1 MKKALSIVIA
11 MAMTLSLLTL
21 GAAAKGT
28 YSDTQGTWAEA
39 AIERWSGYGM
49 IQGNNGKFDPNGD
62 LTRGQMATM
71 LTRLLKLAAAE
82 SAGFSDITDETWCAD
97 AVNRCAAAGIML
109 GNNGKAMP
117 NAPITRQEAMVM
129 LARALGVA
137 PVTDTKALAKF
148 ADADKAGTFA
158 QGYLAALVEAGI
170 VKGTAEGKLD
180 PLSNI
185 TRAEMVTIVD
195 RLIAHYADTDGMT
208 VDAKDGGLVLV
219 VAKNVKVVNAPE
231 GTKVVVAKDAA
242 GLTVNGVDVAG
253 GQIYVVPGTVSG
265 GGKGGGTVVPDPV
278 PGGDDKDDPEESDP
292 IEKPDDPEEKT
303 DEPEKVVIIGDKEYY
318 YDADKD
324 EYYTM
329 DGDEREYVDMDQLQ
343 KDAEEKGVIVV
354 DGKEYRY
361 DNGEWYPVGGDG
373 DEEESGLTFEEVI
386 GGGNT
391 SEEVDD

>member
-253 GQIYVVPGTVSG
+253 GQLYVVPGTVSG
-265 GGKGGGTVVPDPV
+265 GGNGGGTVVPDPV
-278 PGGDDKDDPEESDP
+278 PGGDDK
-292 IEKPDDPEEKT
+292 DDPEEKT

>member
-1 MKKALSIVIA
+1 MKKVLSIVIA

-137 PVTDTKALAKF
+137 PITDTKALTKF
-148 ADADKAGTFA
+148 ADADKVGTFA

-231 GTKVVVAKDAA
+231 GTKVVVAKDAT
-242 GLTVNGVDVAG
+242 GLTVNGVDVADD
-253 GQIYVVPGTVSG
+253 QIYVVPGTISG
-265 GGKGGGTVVPDPV
+265 GGNGGGGAVKPDPV
-278 PGGDDKDDPEESDP
+278 PGGDDT
-292 IEKPDDPEEKT
+292 DDPEEKP
-303 DEPEKVVIIGDKEYY
+303 DVPEKVITIGGKDYFY
-318 YDADKD
+318 VADKN

-329 DGDEREYVDMDQLQ
+329 DGDEKEYVGTDVV
-343 KDAEEKGVIVV
+343 KADAAEKGTITV
-354 DGKEYRY
+354 DGKEYVY
-361 DNGEWYPVGGDG
+361 DDKEETWG

-391 SEEVDD
+391 SEDVDN

>member
-62 LTRGQMATM
+62 LTRGQMATL

-158 QGYLAALVEAGI
+158 QGDLAALVEAGI

-265 GGKGGGTVVPDPV
+265 GGNGGGVAKPRVAKPLATRPETPAAVRAETV
-278 PGGDDKDDPEESDP
+278 
-292 IEKPDDPEEKT
+292 T
-303 DEPEKVVIIGDKEYY
+303 W
-318 YDADKD
+318 
-324 EYYTM
+324 
-329 DGDEREYVDMDQLQ
+329 
-343 KDAEEKGVIVV
+343 
-354 DGKEYRY
+354 
-361 DNGEWYPVGGDG
+361 DN
-373 DEEESGLTFEEVI
+373 
-386 GGGNT
+386 
-391 SEEVDD
+391 

>member
-1 MKKALSIVIA
+1 MKKVLSIVIA

-129 LARALGVA
+129 LARTLGVA
-137 PVTDTKALAKF
+137 PITDTKALTKF
-148 ADADKAGTFA
+148 ADADKVGTFA

-185 TRAEMVTIVD
+185 TRTEMVTIVD

-231 GTKVVVAKDAA
+231 GTKVVVAKDAT
-242 GLTVNGVDVAG
+242 GLTVNGVDVADD
-253 GQIYVVPGTVSG
+253 QIYVVPGTVSG
-265 GGKGGGTVVPDPV
+265 GGNGGGGAVKPDPV
-278 PGGDDKDDPEESDP
+278 PGGDDT
-292 IEKPDDPEEKT
+292 DDPEEKP
-303 DEPEKVVIIGDKEYY
+303 DVPEKVITIGGKYY
-318 YDADKD
+318 FYDADKD
-324 EYYTM
+324 EYYTII
-329 DGDEREYVDMDQLQ
+329 DGDEKEYVGTDVV
-343 KDAEEKGVIVV
+343 KADAAEKGTITV

-391 SEEVDD
+391 SEEVDG

>member
-1 MKKALSIVIA
+1 MKKVLSIVIA

-137 PVTDTKALAKF
+137 PITDTKALTKF
-148 ADADKAGTFA
+148 ADADKVGTFA

-185 TRAEMVTIVD
+185 TRTEMVTIVD

-231 GTKVVVAKDAA
+231 GTKVVVAKDAT
-242 GLTVNGVDVAG
+242 GLTVNGVDVADD
-253 GQIYVVPGTVSG
+253 QIYVVPGTVSG
-265 GGKGGGTVVPDPV
+265 GGNGGGGAVKPDPV
-278 PGGDDKDDPEESDP
+278 PGGDDT
-292 IEKPDDPEEKT
+292 DDPEEKP
-303 DEPEKVVIIGDKEYY
+303 DVPEKVITIGGKDYF

-324 EYYTM
+324 EYYTII
-329 DGDEREYVDMDQLQ
+329 DGDEKEYVGTDVV
-343 KDAEEKGVIVV
+343 KADAAEKGTITV

-361 DNGEWYPVGGDG
+361 DNDNGEWYPVGGDG

-391 SEEVDD
+391 REEVDG

>member
-242 GLTVNGVDVAG
+242 GLPVNGVDVAG
-253 GQIYVVPGTVSG
+253 GQLYVVPGTVSG
-265 GGKGGGTVVPDPV
+265 GGNGGGTVVPDPV

>member
-137 PVTDTKALAKF
+137 PITDTKALAKF
-148 ADADKAGTFA
+148 ADADKVGTFA

-265 GGKGGGTVVPDPV
+265 GGNGGGTVVPDPV

-303 DEPEKVVIIGDKEYY
+303 DEPEKVVIIDGKEYY

-329 DGDEREYVDMDQLQ
+329 DGDEKVYVDMAQLQ
-343 KDAEEKGVIVV
+343 KDAEEKGVIIV
-354 DGKEYRY
+354 DGKEYYY
-361 DNGEWYPVGGDG
+361 DDEEEAWYPADG
-373 DEEESGLTFEEVI
+373 DEEEAGLTFEEVI

>member
-1 MKKALSIVIA
+1 MKKVLSIVIA

-137 PVTDTKALAKF
+137 PITDTKALTKF
-148 ADADKAGTFA
+148 ADADKVGTFA

-185 TRAEMVTIVD
+185 TRTEMVTIVD

-231 GTKVVVAKDAA
+231 GTKVVVAKDAT
-242 GLTVNGVDVAG
+242 GLTVNGVDVADD
-253 GQIYVVPGTVSG
+253 QIYVVPGTVSG
-265 GGKGGGTVVPDPV
+265 GSNGGGGAVKPDPV
-278 PGGDDKDDPEESDP
+278 PGGDDT
-292 IEKPDDPEEKT
+292 DDPEEKP
-303 DEPEKVVIIGDKEYY
+303 DVPEKVITIGGKDYF

-324 EYYTM
+324 EYYTII
-329 DGDEREYVDMDQLQ
+329 DGDEKEYVGTDVV
-343 KDAEEKGVIVV
+343 KADAAEKGTITV

-361 DNGEWYPVGGDG
+361 DNDNGEWYPVGGDG

-391 SEEVDD
+391 SEDVDN

>member
-1 MKKALSIVIA
+1 MMKALSIVIA

-253 GQIYVVPGTVSG
+253 GQLYVVPGTVSG
-265 GGKGGGTVVPDPV
+265 GGNGGGTVVPDPV
-278 PGGDDKDDPEESDP
+278 PGGDDK
-292 IEKPDDPEEKT
+292 DDPEEKT

>member
-1 MKKALSIVIA
+1 MKKVLSIVIA

-97 AVNRCAAAGIML
+97 TVNRCAAAGIML
-109 GNNGKAMP
+109 GNNGKAMH

-137 PVTDTKALAKF
+137 PITDTKALTKF
-148 ADADKAGTFA
+148 ADADKVGTFA

-231 GTKVVVAKDAA
+231 GTKVVVTKDAT
-242 GLTVNGVDVAG
+242 GLTVNGVDVAD
-253 GQIYVVPGTVSG
+253 GQIYVVPGVVSG
-265 GGKGGGTVVPDPV
+265 GGNGGGGAVKPDPV
-278 PGGDDKDDPEESDP
+278 PGGDDT
-292 IEKPDDPEEKT
+292 DDPEEKP
-303 DEPEKVVIIGDKEYY
+303 DVPEKVITIGGKDYF

-324 EYYTM
+324 EYYTII
-329 DGDEREYVDMDQLQ
+329 DGDEKEYVGTDVV
-343 KDAEEKGVIVV
+343 KADAAEKGTITV

-361 DNGEWYPVGGDG
+361 DNDNGEWYPVGGDG

-391 SEEVDD
+391 SEDVDN

>member
-1 MKKALSIVIA
+1 MKKVLSIVIA

-137 PVTDTKALAKF
+137 PITDTKALTKF
-148 ADADKAGTFA
+148 ADADKVGTFA

-231 GTKVVVAKDAA
+231 GTKVVVAKDAT
-242 GLTVNGVDVAG
+242 GLTVNGVDVADD
-253 GQIYVVPGTVSG
+253 QIYVVPGTVSG
-265 GGKGGGTVVPDPV
+265 GGNGGGGAVKPDPV
-278 PGGDDKDDPEESDP
+278 PGGDDT
-292 IEKPDDPEEKT
+292 DDPEEKP
-303 DEPEKVVIIGDKEYY
+303 DVPEKVTIGGKDYF
-318 YDADKD
+318 YDADKG
-324 EYYTM
+324 EYYTII
-329 DGDEREYVDMDQLQ
+329 DGDEKEYVGTDVV
-343 KDAEEKGVIVV
+343 KADAAEKGTIIV

-391 SEEVDD
+391 SEDVDN

>member
-219 VAKNVKVVNAPE
+219 VAQNVKVVNAPE

-265 GGKGGGTVVPDPV
+265 GGNGGGTVVPDPI

-303 DEPEKVVIIGDKEYY
+303 DEPEKVVIIDGKEYY

-329 DGDEREYVDMDQLQ
+329 DGDEKVYVDMAQLQ
-343 KDAEEKGVIVV
+343 KDAEEKGVIIV

>member
-1 MKKALSIVIA
+1 MKKVLSIVIA

-21 GAAAKGT
+21 GAAAKET

-49 IQGNNGKFDPNGD
+49 IQGNNGKFDPNGT

-71 LTRLLKLAAAE
+71 LARLLKLPAAE

-137 PVTDTKALAKF
+137 PITDTKALTKF
-148 ADADKAGTFA
+148 ADADKVGTFA

-170 VKGTAEGKLD
+170 VKGTADGKLD

-219 VAKNVKVVNAPE
+219 VAKNVKVVGAPE
-231 GTKVVVAKDAA
+231 GAKVVAAKGAT
-242 GLTVNGVDVAG
+242 GLTVNGEDVAD
-253 GQIYVVPGTVSG
+253 GQIYVVPGVVSG
-265 GGKGGGTVVPDPV
+265 GGNGGGGAVKPDPV
-278 PGGDDKDDPEESDP
+278 PGGDDT
-292 IEKPDDPEEKT
+292 DDPEEKP
-303 DEPEKVVIIGDKEYY
+303 DVPEKVITIGGKDYF

-324 EYYTM
+324 EYYTII
-329 DGDEREYVDMDQLQ
+329 DGDEKEYVGTDVV
-343 KDAEEKGVIVV
+343 KADAAEKGTITV
-354 DGKEYRY
+354 DGKEYVY
-361 DNGEWYPVGGDG
+361 DDMEETWRPVDG
-373 DEEESGLTFEEVI
+373 DEEESGLSLDEII

-391 SEEVDD
+391 SEVVDG

>member
-1 MKKALSIVIA
+1 MKKVLSIVIA

-137 PVTDTKALAKF
+137 PITDTKALTKF
-148 ADADKAGTFA
+148 ADADKVGTFA

-231 GTKVVVAKDAA
+231 GTKVVVAKDAT
-242 GLTVNGVDVAG
+242 GLTVNGVDVAD
-253 GQIYVVPGTVSG
+253 GQIYVVPGVVSG
-265 GGKGGGTVVPDPV
+265 GGNGGGGAVKPDPV
-278 PGGDDKDDPEESDP
+278 PGGDDT
-292 IEKPDDPEEKT
+292 DDPEEKP
-303 DEPEKVVIIGDKEYY
+303 DVPEKVITIGGKDYF

-324 EYYTM
+324 EYYTII
-329 DGDEREYVDMDQLQ
+329 DGDEKEYVGTDVV
-343 KDAEEKGVIVV
+343 KADAAEKGTITV

-373 DEEESGLTFEEVI
+373 DEEESGLTFEQVI

-391 SEEVDD
+391 SEDVDN

>member
-1 MKKALSIVIA
+1 MKKVLSIVIA

-137 PVTDTKALAKF
+137 PITDTKALTKF
-148 ADADKAGTFA
+148 ADADKVGTFA

-231 GTKVVVAKDAA
+231 GTKVVVAKDAT
-242 GLTVNGVDVAG
+242 GLTVNGVDVADD
-253 GQIYVVPGTVSG
+253 QIYVVPGTVSG
-265 GGKGGGTVVPDPV
+265 GGNGGGGAVKPDPV
-278 PGGDDKDDPEESDP
+278 PGGDDT
-292 IEKPDDPEEKT
+292 DDPEEKP
-303 DEPEKVVIIGDKEYY
+303 DVPEKVITIGGKDYF

-324 EYYTM
+324 EYYTII
-329 DGDEREYVDMDQLQ
+329 DGDEKEYVGTDVV
-343 KDAEEKGVIVV
+343 KADAAEKGTITV

-361 DNGEWYPVGGDG
+361 DNDNGEWYPVGGDG

-391 SEEVDD
+391 SEDIDN

>member
-253 GQIYVVPGTVSG
+253 GQLYVVPGTVSG
-265 GGKGGGTVVPDPV
+265 GGNGGGTVVPDPV

-329 DGDEREYVDMDQLQ
+329 DGDEKVYVDMAQLQ
-343 KDAEEKGVIVV
+343 KDAEEKGVIIV
-354 DGKEYRY
+354 DGKEYYY
-361 DNGEWYPVGGDG
+361 DDEEEAWYPADG
-373 DEEESGLTFEEVI
+373 DEEEAGLTFEEVI

>member
-242 GLTVNGVDVAG
+242 GLTVNGVDVADD
-253 GQIYVVPGTVSG
+253 QIYVVPGTVS
-265 GGKGGGTVVPDPV
+265 GGGTVVPDPV

>member
-253 GQIYVVPGTVSG
+253 GQLYVVPGTVSG
-265 GGKGGGTVVPDPV
+265 GGNGGGTVVPDPV

-343 KDAEEKGVIVV
+343 KGAEEKGVIVV

>member
-265 GGKGGGTVVPDPV
+265 GGNGGGTVVPDPV

-303 DEPEKVVIIGDKEYY
+303 DEPEKVVIIDGKEYY

-329 DGDEREYVDMDQLQ
+329 DGDEKVYVDMAQLQ
-343 KDAEEKGVIVV
+343 KDAEEKGVIIV
-354 DGKEYRY
+354 DGKEYYY
-361 DNGEWYPVGGDG
+361 DDEEEAWYPADG
-373 DEEESGLTFEEVI
+373 DEEEAGLTFEEVI

>member
-1 MKKALSIVIA
+1 MKKVLSIVIA

-97 AVNRCAAAGIML
+97 TVNRCAAAGIML

-137 PVTDTKALAKF
+137 PITDTKALTKF
-148 ADADKAGTFA
+148 ADADKVGTFA

-185 TRAEMVTIVD
+185 TRAEMETIVD

-265 GGKGGGTVVPDPV
+265 GGNGGGTVVPDPV

-391 SEEVDD
+391 SEDVDN

>member
-265 GGKGGGTVVPDPV
+265 GGNGGGTVVPDPV

-303 DEPEKVVIIGDKEYY
+303 DEPEKVVIIDGKEYY

-329 DGDEREYVDMDQLQ
+329 DGDEKVYVDMAQLQ
-343 KDAEEKGVIVV
+343 KDAEEKGVIIV
-354 DGKEYRY
+354 DGKEYYY
-361 DNGEWYPVGGDG
+361 DDEEKAWYPADG
-373 DEEESGLTFEEVI
+373 DEEEAGLTFEEVI

>member
-1 MKKALSIVIA
+1 MKKVLSIVIA

-231 GTKVVVAKDAA
+231 GTKVVVAKDAT
-242 GLTVNGVDVAG
+242 GLTVNGVDVADD
-253 GQIYVVPGTVSG
+253 QIYVVPGTVSG
-265 GGKGGGTVVPDPV
+265 GGNGGGGAVKPDPV
-278 PGGDDKDDPEESDP
+278 PGGDDT
-292 IEKPDDPEEKT
+292 DDPEEKP
-303 DEPEKVVIIGDKEYY
+303 DVPEKVITIGGKYY
-318 YDADKD
+318 FYDADKD
-324 EYYTM
+324 EYYTII
-329 DGDEREYVDMDQLQ
+329 DGDEKEYVGTDVV
-343 KDAEEKGVIVV
+343 KADAAEKGTITV

-391 SEEVDD
+391 REEVDG

>member
-1 MKKALSIVIA
+1 MKKVLSIVIA

-62 LTRGQMATM
+62 LTRSQMATM

-97 AVNRCAAAGIML
+97 AVNRCAAADIML

-129 LARALGVA
+129 LARTLGVA
-137 PVTDTKALAKF
+137 PITDTKALTKF
-148 ADADKAGTFA
+148 ADADKVGTFA

-231 GTKVVVAKDAA
+231 GTKVVVAKDAT
-242 GLTVNGVDVAG
+242 GLTVNGVDVADD
-253 GQIYVVPGTVSG
+253 QIYVVPGTVSG
-265 GGKGGGTVVPDPV
+265 GGNGGGGAVKPDPV
-278 PGGDDKDDPEESDP
+278 PGGDDT
-292 IEKPDDPEEKT
+292 DDPEEKP
-303 DEPEKVVIIGDKEYY
+303 DVPEKVITIGGKYY
-318 YDADKD
+318 FYDADKD
-324 EYYTM
+324 EYYTII
-329 DGDEREYVDMDQLQ
+329 DGDEKEYVGTDVV
-343 KDAEEKGVIVV
+343 KADAAEKGTITV

-391 SEEVDD
+391 REEVDG

>member
-21 GAAAKGT
+21 GAAAKGS

-49 IQGNNGKFDPNGD
+49 IRGNNGKFDPNGD

-253 GQIYVVPGTVSG
+253 GQLYVVPGTVSG
-265 GGKGGGTVVPDPV
+265 GGNGGGTVVPDPV

>member
-265 GGKGGGTVVPDPV
+265 GGNGGGTVVPDPV

>member
-1 MKKALSIVIA
+1 MKKVLSIVIA

-137 PVTDTKALAKF
+137 PITDTKALTKF
-148 ADADKAGTFA
+148 ADADKVGTFA

-231 GTKVVVAKDAA
+231 GTKVVVAKDAT
-242 GLTVNGVDVAG
+242 GLTVNGVDVADD
-253 GQIYVVPGTVSG
+253 QIYVVPGTVSG
-265 GGKGGGTVVPDPV
+265 GGNGGGGAVKPDPV
-278 PGGDDKDDPEESDP
+278 PGGDDT
-292 IEKPDDPEEKT
+292 DDPEEKP
-303 DEPEKVVIIGDKEYY
+303 DVPEKVITIGGKDYF

-324 EYYTM
+324 EYYTII
-329 DGDEREYVDMDQLQ
+329 DGDEKEYVGTDVV
-343 KDAEEKGVIVV
+343 KADAAEKGTITV

-361 DNGEWYPVGGDG
+361 DNDNGEWYPVGGDG

-391 SEEVDD
+391 REEVDG

>member
-253 GQIYVVPGTVSG
+253 GQLYVVPGTVSG
-265 GGKGGGTVVPDPV
+265 GGNGGGTVVPDPV

-361 DNGEWYPVGGDG
+361 DNREWYPVGGDG

>member
-49 IQGNNGKFDPNGD
+49 IQGNNGKFEPNGD
-62 LTRGQMATM
+62 LTRGPMAPM

-253 GQIYVVPGTVSG
+253 GQLYVVPGTVSG
-265 GGKGGGTVVPDPV
+265 GGNGGGTVVPDPV

>member
-1 MKKALSIVIA
+1 MKKVLSIVIA

-137 PVTDTKALAKF
+137 PITDTKALTKF
-148 ADADKAGTFA
+148 ADADKVGTFA

-231 GTKVVVAKDAA
+231 GTKVVVAKDAT
-242 GLTVNGVDVAG
+242 GLTVNGVDVADD
-253 GQIYVVPGTVSG
+253 QIYVVPGTVSG
-265 GGKGGGTVVPDPV
+265 GGNGGGGAVKPDPV
-278 PGGDDKDDPEESDP
+278 PGGDDT
-292 IEKPDDPEEKT
+292 DDPEEKP
-303 DEPEKVVIIGDKEYY
+303 DVPEKVITIGGKDYF

-324 EYYTM
+324 EYYTII
-329 DGDEREYVDMDQLQ
+329 DGDEKEYVGTDVV
-343 KDAEEKGVIVV
+343 KADAAEKGTITV

-361 DNGEWYPVGGDG
+361 DNDNGEWYPVGGDG

-391 SEEVDD
+391 SEDVDN

>member
-21 GAAAKGT
+21 GVAAKGT

-265 GGKGGGTVVPDPV
+265 GGTVVPDPV

-391 SEEVDD
+391 REEVDG

>member
-265 GGKGGGTVVPDPV
+265 GGNGGGTVVPDPV

-361 DNGEWYPVGGDG
+361 DNGEWYSVGGDG

>member
-137 PVTDTKALAKF
+137 PITDTKALAKF
-148 ADADKAGTFA
+148 ADADKVGTFA

-265 GGKGGGTVVPDPV
+265 GGNGGGPVVPDPG
-278 PGGDDKDDPEESDP
+278 PGGVDKADPEESDP

-303 DEPEKVVIIGDKEYY
+303 DEPEKVVIIDGKEYY

-329 DGDEREYVDMDQLQ
+329 DGDEKVYVDMAQLQ
-343 KDAEEKGVIVV
+343 KDAEEKGVIIV
-354 DGKEYRY
+354 DGKEYYY
-361 DNGEWYPVGGDG
+361 DDEEEAWYPADG
-373 DEEESGLTFEEVI
+373 DEEEAGLTFEEVI

>member
-148 ADADKAGTFA
+148 ADADKVGTFA

-265 GGKGGGTVVPDPV
+265 GGNGGGTVVPDPV

-303 DEPEKVVIIGDKEYY
+303 DEPEKVVIIDGKEYY

-329 DGDEREYVDMDQLQ
+329 DGDEKVYVDMAQLQ
-343 KDAEEKGVIVV
+343 KDAEEKGVIIV
-354 DGKEYRY
+354 DGKEYYY
-361 DNGEWYPVGGDG
+361 DDEEEAWYPADG
-373 DEEESGLTFEEVI
+373 DEEEAGLTFEEVI

>member
-137 PVTDTKALAKF
+137 PITDTKALTKF
-148 ADADKAGTFA
+148 ADADKVGTFA

-231 GTKVVVAKDAA
+231 GTKVVVAKDAT
-242 GLTVNGVDVAG
+242 GLTVNGVDVADD
-253 GQIYVVPGTVSG
+253 QIYVVPGTVSG
-265 GGKGGGTVVPDPV
+265 GGNGGGGAVKPDPV
-278 PGGDDKDDPEESDP
+278 PGGDDT
-292 IEKPDDPEEKT
+292 DDPEEKP
-303 DEPEKVVIIGDKEYY
+303 DVPEKVITIGGKDYF

-324 EYYTM
+324 EYYTII
-329 DGDEREYVDMDQLQ
+329 DGDEKEYVGTDVV
-343 KDAEEKGVIVV
+343 KADAAEKGTITV

-361 DNGEWYPVGGDG
+361 DNDNGEWYPVGGDG

-391 SEEVDD
+391 SEDIDN

>member
-137 PVTDTKALAKF
+137 PITDTKALAKF

-265 GGKGGGTVVPDPV
+265 GGNGGGTVVPDPV

-303 DEPEKVVIIGDKEYY
+303 DEPEKVVIIDGKEYY

-329 DGDEREYVDMDQLQ
+329 DGDEREYVDMAQLQ
-343 KDAEEKGVIVV
+343 KDAEEKGVIIV

>member
-21 GAAAKGT
+21 GAAAKGS

-265 GGKGGGTVVPDPV
+265 GGNGGGTVVPDPV

-292 IEKPDDPEEKT
+292 IEKPDDPEEKP
-303 DEPEKVVIIGDKEYY
+303 DETEKVVIIDGKEYY

-329 DGDEREYVDMDQLQ
+329 DGDEKVYVDMAQLQ
-343 KDAEEKGVIVV
+343 KDAEEKGVIIV
-354 DGKEYRY
+354 DGKEYYY
-361 DNGEWYPVGGDG
+361 DDEEEAWYPADG
-373 DEEESGLTFEEVI
+373 DEEEAGLTFEEVI

>member
-21 GAAAKGT
+21 GAAAKET
-28 YSDTQGTWAEA
+28 YSDTQGTWAET

-49 IQGNNGKFDPNGD
+49 IQGNNGKFDPDGT

-71 LTRLLKLAAAE
+71 LARLLKLPAAE
-82 SAGFSDITDETWCAD
+82 SAGFSDITAETWCAD
-97 AVNRCAAAGIML
+97 AVNRCAAAGVMQ
-109 GNNGKAMP
+109 GNNGMAMP
-117 NAPITRQEAMVM
+117 NDPITRQEAMVM

-137 PVTDTKALAKF
+137 PITDTKALAKF
-148 ADADKAGTFA
+148 ADADKVGTFA

-170 VKGTAEGKLD
+170 VKGTADGKLD

-219 VAKNVKVVNAPE
+219 VAKNVKVVGAPE
-231 GTKVVVAKDAA
+231 GTKVVAAKGAT
-242 GLTVNGVDVAG
+242 GLTVNSEDVAD
-253 GQIYVVPGTVSG
+253 GQIYVVPGAVSG
-265 GGKGGGTVVPDPV
+265 GGNGGGGAVKPDPV
-278 PGGDDKDDPEESDP
+278 PGGDDDN
-292 IEKPDDPEEKT
+292 DDPEEKP
-303 DEPEKVVIIGDKEYY
+303 DVPEKVITIGGKDYF

-324 EYYTM
+324 EYYTII
-329 DGDEREYVDMDQLQ
+329 DGDEKEYVGMDEV
-343 KDAEEKGVIVV
+343 KADAEEKKTITV
-354 DGKEYRY
+354 DGKEYVY
-361 DNGEWYPVGGDG
+361 DDAEKTWRVDG
-373 DEEESGLTFEEVI
+373 DEEESGLTFDEII

-391 SEEVDD
+391 SEDVDN